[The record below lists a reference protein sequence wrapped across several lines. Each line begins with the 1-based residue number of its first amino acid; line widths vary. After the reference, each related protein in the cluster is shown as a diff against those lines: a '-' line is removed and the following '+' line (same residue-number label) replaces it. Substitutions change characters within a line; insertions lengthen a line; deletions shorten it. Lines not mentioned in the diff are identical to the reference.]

1 MKFLIAAGGTG
12 GHITPGIAIAKALK
26 ENGEE
31 VIFIGTENGMEK
43 DLVPNAGFDIKYIHA
58 SGLKSGLV
66 NKLKAINDL
75 NKGIKECIKIIE
87 EEKPDMCIGTGG
99 YVTAP
104 LLMAA
109 NKIKIPS
116 LIHESNALPGKT
128 TSLMAKRV
136 NEVAVGFEEAKNRLK
151 KGNIVVTG
159 NPNKMG
165 LNSLT
170 KQEAKDKIDIEGK
183 ILLIF
188 GGSQGAKKIN
198 ETILSIIDQKLFGEY
213 TVIYATG
220 PKHFNEIANE
230 LKRSNDKYEIKE
242 NEDEILLYKI
252 LGDINSS
259 LTFTSSKES
268 INKDIKTIDS
278 NLIDRKHPIIV
289 KKFIYNMEE
298 VMKASDLVICRSGAL
313 TCTEIAEVGVASI
326 LIPFPYAAENH
337 QFFNA
342 KTLENV
348 NAAIIIEEKDLNTK
362 LLIERIN
369 DIILNDEQL
378 EEMAA
383 NSKKLKI
390 DNPIGRIKEEIY
402 NIVEKN
408 KS

>member
-230 LKRSNDKYEIKE
+230 LKRSNDKYEIEE

-252 LGDINSS
+252 LGDINGS
-259 LTFTSSKES
+259 LTFTSSKEG